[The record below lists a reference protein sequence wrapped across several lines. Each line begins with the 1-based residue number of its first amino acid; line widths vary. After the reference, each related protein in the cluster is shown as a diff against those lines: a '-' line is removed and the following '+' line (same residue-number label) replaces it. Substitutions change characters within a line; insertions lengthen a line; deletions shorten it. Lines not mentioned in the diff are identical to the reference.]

1 MMSDILLDSVLCAYL
16 HNVDVVQFLALLGN
30 ALSPESLS
38 IAAFSVARSVVTI
51 SHLPVFS
58 HRSESFLPESNS
70 VSVLIKSLE

>member
-1 MMSDILLDSVLCAYL
+1 MSDNLLDRVLYPYL
-16 HNVDVVQFLALLGN
+16 HNVNVVKFLALLGN

-38 IAAFSVARSVVTI
+38 ICAFSVARSVVTI

-70 VSVLIKSLE
+70 VSVLIKSLK